1 MPAISAPRPTSGDVC
16 VLILDDHRY
25 IEGLLRDLRLGVE
38 DRAALRAA
46 LSAALVSHSEAEES
60 EVYGRLRKAATPVTG
75 EEVEHG
81 HEEHAEGT
89 AAMLELLDCRGLHTQ
104 KFQDALLK
112 LSAYLSHHFA
122 EEEATILGP
131 ALTDV
136 PEKTRRDIG
145 ARWLAARGELLD
157 SDCGATENVRRI
169 VEADRERGVI
179 PTELPKQPDD

>member
-1 MPAISAPRPTSGDVC
+1 MPAISAPRPTSGDIC

-25 IEGLLRDLRLGVE
+25 MEALLRDLRLGVD

-46 LSAALVSHSEAEES
+46 LSAALISHSEAEES
-60 EVYGRLRKAATPVTG
+60 EVYGRLQKAAPPVTG

-89 AAMLELLDCRGLHTQ
+89 AAMLELLDCKGLDTQ
-104 KFQDALLK
+104 KFEDALLK
-112 LSAYLSHHFA
+112 LSAYLNHHIA

-131 ALTDV
+131 ALKDV

-145 ARWLAARGELLD
+145 ARWLAARGKLLD
-157 SDCGATENVRRI
+157 SDCGAIDNVRRI
-169 VEADRERGVI
+169 VEADRKRGVV
-179 PTELPKQPDD
+179 PEELPKQPDD